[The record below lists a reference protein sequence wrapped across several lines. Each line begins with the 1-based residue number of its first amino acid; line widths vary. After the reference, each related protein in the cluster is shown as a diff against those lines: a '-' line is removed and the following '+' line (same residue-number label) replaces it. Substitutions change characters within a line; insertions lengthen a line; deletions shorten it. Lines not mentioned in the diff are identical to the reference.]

1 VNAVDECENRPG
13 TSTGDEAAGP
23 GEEVEHQALN
33 TLRTGGFREGGVA
46 RGGQARQKRFDE
58 AAELLRRA
66 VAIQER
72 VFGKAHP
79 RVASAVNDLGSVAL
93 QRGDLD
99 EAEAAFTRM
108 ADVYQSVYG
117 AKHYLIGIAI
127 SNLASVYV
135 ARQEFTRAE
144 PLYRQAIALY
154 EETQSPQHMNT
165 GIGRIKLGRALV
177 GQARYDEAEV
187 EILAGYEI
195 LTKQT
200 SPSVSWLRSAREDLV
215 KLYTASNQPD
225 KAKRFEA
232 ELRQ

>member
-1 VNAVDECENRPG
+1 
-13 TSTGDEAAGP
+13 
-23 GEEVEHQALN
+23 
-33 TLRTGGFREGGVA
+33 
-46 RGGQARQKRFDE
+46 
-58 AAELLRRA
+58 
-66 VAIQER
+66 
-72 VFGKAHP
+72 
-79 RVASAVNDLGSVAL
+79 VASAVNDLGSVAL